1 VTTRQTPAVARPA
14 TAGAARAGVA
24 EGRRELD
31 VSVEMDDEGQQRPG
45 LSDPRSAEVR
55 PAGWG
60 CRPTLSPIALPVAA
74 ERSRRAALTGV
85 GVKQAHLIRP
95 ATDGAH
101 APSVAD
107 RHLAADVTEPGVGGA
122 PVSTGR
128 TCSQMTGPSGLARS
142 SPGVA
147 TDLRSPVVPIA
158 QPPRWSLRPRAG
170 CASPGAAQAPGGRD
184 LAAGQDDF
192 HQSRASPVGPGSR
205 LL

>member
-1 VTTRQTPAVARPA
+1 MLLAQGLRK
-14 TAGAARAGVA
+14 AAASSTS
-24 EGRRELD
+24 
-31 VSVEMDDEGQQRPG
+31 SVEMDDEGQQRPG

-107 RHLAADVTEPGVGGA
+107 RHLAADVTEPGGRRAPRLDGA
-122 PVSTGR
+122 HLFTDDGALGLG
-128 TCSQMTGPSGLARS
+128 SQLARRRNRPQN
-142 SPGVA
+142 PGCA
-147 TDLRSPVVPIA
+147 DRTPPPVV
-158 QPPRWSLRPRAG
+158 
-170 CASPGAAQAPGGRD
+170 AAT
-184 LAAGQDDF
+184 
-192 HQSRASPVGPGSR
+192 
-205 LL
+205 